1 MEHGRGLI
9 VVGVD
14 GWPAADRA
22 LGWAVQLAEQVGASV
37 EVVTAQSSD
46 ATQSSDGFM
55 WAENIQRAAVERVLS
70 GRRGSPVLSMQVVE
84 GKPGPALVDATRRAD
99 LLVLGSHG
107 HRRAYELT
115 VGSTSDFCLRN
126 ASCPV
131 VVIPVPVHDERAG
144 HDEVANAARSTSRG

>member
-1 MEHGRGLI
+1 MEHGRSLI

-22 LGWAVQLAEQVGASV
+22 LAWAVQLAEQIGASV
-37 EVVTAQSSD
+37 EVITAWNSE
-46 ATQSSDGFM
+46 TTEPSDGYS

-70 GRRGSPVLSMQVVE
+70 GLRRPPVLSMQVVE
-84 GKPGPALVDATRRAD
+84 GKPGPVLANATRRAD

-115 VGSTSDFCLRN
+115 VGSTSDFCLRH

-131 VVIPVPVHDERAG
+131 VVIPVPVHDEHAG
-144 HDEVANAARSTSRG
+144 RDQVATASE